1 LPSVGGLREVVG
13 LVCQLR
19 SDRGKV
25 FESWDGLVVSSPTGA
40 GVVIIV
46 HVAGFPVLLV
56 LRGLN
61 HLRVGIFLVVV
72 ILLNHL
78 GAIVRILG
86 HPVDLLEIQ
95 LIPLL
100 RNILGRQGLFG

>member
-1 LPSVGGLREVVG
+1 LSSVGGLWQVVG
-13 LVCQLR
+13 LIGQLR

-25 FESWDGLVVSSPTGA
+25 FESWDGLVVSCTAGA
-40 GVVIIV
+40 RVIIIV
-46 HVAGFPVLLV
+46 HVVRFPVLLV

-78 GAIVRILG
+78 GAIVGILS
-86 HPVDLLEIQ
+86 HPIDLLKIQ

-100 RNILGRQGLFG
+100 RDILGR